1 MCDLKFRFMNIVVK
15 WLGSINDFF
24 ILENSVLK
32 DMFER
37 GVIFEGWFF
46 GDSGYFLWF
55 WLFILVLNLI
65 IRLEE
70 RYNVFYIRIRNI
82 VECSFGVLKL
92 RFRCFDI
99 SGGFFFY
106 LFMKVC
112 RVMVVVVV
120 LYNMCINNGVFILV
134 DCVDVCD
141 RG

>member
-15 WLGSINDFF
+15 WLGSIYDFF

-46 GDSGYFLWF
+46 G
-55 WLFILVLNLI
+55 
-65 IRLEE
+65 
-70 RYNVFYIRIRNI
+70 
-82 VECSFGVLKL
+82 
-92 RFRCFDI
+92 
-99 SGGFFFY
+99 
-106 LFMKVC
+106 
-112 RVMVVVVV
+112 
-120 LYNMCINNGVFILV
+120 VFILV